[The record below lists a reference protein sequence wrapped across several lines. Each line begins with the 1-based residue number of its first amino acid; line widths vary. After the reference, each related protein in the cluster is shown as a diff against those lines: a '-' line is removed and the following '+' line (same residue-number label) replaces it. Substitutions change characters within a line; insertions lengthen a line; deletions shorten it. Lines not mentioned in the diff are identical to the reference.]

1 MILGVM
7 GAWWVVVGNYSGSTR
22 ELVST
27 RELLRESET
36 QLS

>member
-22 ELVST
+22 EL
-27 RELLRESET
+27 LRESET